1 MAPKNSKKHCSPRTS
16 QHPFDQPSADLILR
30 TADLVD
36 FRVHTQILAQAS
48 PFFASML
55 ALPQP
60 TASATSPS
68 EDGSANDTPPGPD
81 ATPIVPV
88 SENSSTLELLL
99 RLIYP
104 ISKPHAQMDDPQTMV
119 PALLAATKYE
129 MTLPVDIMSERL
141 AVIIPKS
148 PLQVWAAA
156 CRTGLESVARQAAL
170 ALKASWKDS
179 GTDALSFVDE
189 LGDMTGISA
198 GDYFRL
204 KRFLAAEQTRT
215 EEFGALTLLSPSS
228 EDTRP
233 SVPPS
238 LPAEFST
245 DIPSTDVTC
254 WPFNIQW
261 GSGFEIPLKFSAHQA
276 VLSAHSPVLKA
287 RFAELRLNA
296 ASTSSTVDAPD
307 TTSSPGLVLNFLEGP
322 EVVSALLDACYDA
335 EKALPTDLD
344 FLARLVVASQK
355 YQMAYVAPRIRVAW
369 DEAAGV
375 RPLAAYFVALA
386 YHLEEYAEEAAKAV
400 LRSPVKNAYEPTM
413 EDAKALAY
421 HRLLVYHDACG
432 AIVKQRLK
440 EAVDSI
446 PGTAYVYSRG
456 TVYTQSITDPLR
468 AFTTTTQ
475 SLTGPTELTRSLGDA
490 VIQGTM
496 RESKR
501 YSSSYDTW
509 MLVCNTLRCVVST
522 PVEIDDALQEV
533 GKNRQAYRKYLS
545 FCAETLHR

>member
-1 MAPKNSKKHCSPRTS
+1 MAPKKSKPGGSPRTS

-36 FRVHTQILAQAS
+36 FHVHSQILAQAS

-60 TASATSPS
+60 TASATSS

-81 ATPIVPV
+81 AAPIVPV
-88 SENSSTLELLL
+88 SENSATLELLL

-104 ISKPHAQMDDPQTMV
+104 ISKPRAQMDDPQTMV

-129 MTLPVDIMSERL
+129 MTLPIDIMSERL
-141 AVIIPKS
+141 AAIIPRS

-170 ALKASWKDS
+170 ALKASWED
-179 GTDALSFVDE
+179 GGADALSFMDE

-215 EEFGALTLLSPSS
+215 EELVALTLLSPSS
-228 EDTRP
+228 EDARP
-233 SVPPS
+233 SVPPP
-238 LPAEFST
+238 LPPQFST
-245 DIPSTDVTC
+245 DIPSTDMAC
-254 WPFNIQW
+254 RPFNTW
-261 GSGFEIPLKFSAHQA
+261 GPGFKTPVFSAHQA

-287 RFAELRLNA
+287 RLAELRLNA
-296 ASTSSTVDAPD
+296 TSSGSTVAAPGI
-307 TTSSPGLVLNFLEGP
+307 SSSSGLVLDFLEGP
-322 EVVSALLDACYDA
+322 GVVSALLRACYDA
-335 EKALPTDLD
+335 EEPLPTDLD

-355 YQMAYVAPRIRVAW
+355 YQMAYIALRIRAAW
-369 DEAAGV
+369 DEAAGS

-386 YHLEEYAEEAAKAV
+386 YHLEEYAEKAAKAV
-400 LRSPVKNAYEPTM
+400 LRSPVKNAYEPAM

-421 HRLLVYHDACG
+421 HRLLVYHDTCG

-446 PGTAYVYSRG
+446 PRTTYDYSCG
-456 TVYTQSITDPLR
+456 TVYTQSITDPLKALTATSR
-468 AFTTTTQ
+468 
-475 SLTGPTELTRSLGDA
+475 SLAGPTELTRSLGDA

-501 YSSSYDTW
+501 YPSSYDTW

-533 GKNRQAYRKYLS
+533 KLNLGPEYLS
-545 FCAETLHR
+545 TGRQ